1 MLNIRF
7 LAGTKVDLWN
17 LTDFIVVN
25 GEIYLLA
32 ETKTESTVDILIGL

>member
-17 LTDFIVVN
+17 LTDCIVVN
-25 GEIYLLA
+25 GEIYLLT